1 MRDDEA
7 KKLVD
12 ERKREK
18 AEEAAARAR
27 VKAQIEADKAARRAK
42 AAGTGDAVKPQTSPK
57 SPLAAPAQ
65 PSKNYSEARMQIR
78 LPNGTALTQ
87 SFGVK
92 EPLSAV
98 RLFVEMNRTDGI
110 SGPFGLMTN
119 FPKKVFKEEDFN
131 TPLEALGMISRKF
144 SRQLG

>member
-1 MRDDEA
+1 MFFRMRDDEA

-18 AEEAAARAR
+18 AEEAMARAR

-42 AAGTGDAVKPQTSPK
+42 AAGDAAKTPTSPK
-57 SPLAAPAQ
+57 SPLAAPTP

-78 LPNGTALTQ
+78 LPNGSALTQ

-98 RLFVEMNRTDGI
+98 RVFIEMNRTDGI

-119 FPKKVFKEEDFN
+119 FPKKVFKEEDYN
-131 TPLEALGMISRKF
+131 TPLEALGMYYDNY
-144 SRQLG
+144 